1 MFISGLRVKSF
12 EADRLRSS
20 ERVFSQDIN
29 ILKDR
34 LKRTIGECN
43 EVFQVALRPSVYGSV
58 RAVFNAVLYRGLS
71 VIYGRVNGDT

>member
-34 LKRTIGECN
+34 LKRAIGECN
-43 EVFQVALRPSVYGSV
+43 EVFQVTLRPSV
-58 RAVFNAVLYRGLS
+58 
-71 VIYGRVNGDT
+71 